1 MNDCDKHGQ
10 EDFSDVLSAERYDGA
25 TDRVDM
31 DRLGKKQ
38 ELQRNFRL
46 LNIFSFMCIAMST
59 WVFVV
64 SASTTGLTNGGT
76 GGYIAVYIASC
87 FVYFSIVISLAEM
100 ASIAPTAGGQYH
112 WASEFA
118 HPTAQ
123 QFISYLAGWLL
134 TLSWLCGVASGMF
147 LTGQM
152 AQYAIVIKDPN
163 FAAHPWQCWLLV
175 VAFTAGGVFLNTVG
189 AKHLASLQV
198 VVAALFVLGYV
209 SNVIVFWVMS
219 PHNTATQVFGSFE
232 NGGGWSNFGFGILT
246 SQTAALYLLIGS
258 DGAAHM
264 AEETQ
269 NASLNVPRGIIS
281 SYCIGA
287 ASGLLMLITFC
298 FAYTDQALTS
308 DVYSA
313 TGFAFMAVYETTTA
327 SVGGAQALTAVI
339 IVLTFFS
346 ATNFMASA
354 SRQMYAFARDG
365 GVPFSKFVCKVH
377 DRLNVPVVAIII
389 TFIFVSLVSL
399 IDLGSSVAFNAI
411 ASLQLVA
418 LFATYEVAI
427 GTLIYRRLYGP
438 PLPERRWSLGRYGLA
453 VNCFAFVYGLF
464 ALAFVVLPGSPGF
477 ATDTFNWA
485 PVMFVGVMGL
495 ALVYFFAGG
504 RKTYAG
510 PVTIVKNESDWS
522 R

>member
-1 MNDCDKHGQ
+1 
-10 EDFSDVLSAERYDGA
+10 
-25 TDRVDM
+25 
-31 DRLGKKQ
+31 
-38 ELQRNFRL
+38 
-46 LNIFSFMCIAMST
+46 
-59 WVFVV
+59 
-64 SASTTGLTNGGT
+64 
-76 GGYIAVYIASC
+76 
-87 FVYFSIVISLAEM
+87 
-100 ASIAPTAGGQYH
+100 
-112 WASEFA
+112 
-118 HPTAQ
+118 
-123 QFISYLAGWLL
+123 
-134 TLSWLCGVASGMF
+134 
-147 LTGQM
+147 
-152 AQYAIVIKDPN
+152 
-163 FAAHPWQCWLLV
+163 
-175 VAFTAGGVFLNTVG
+175 
-189 AKHLASLQV
+189 
-198 VVAALFVLGYV
+198 
-209 SNVIVFWVMS
+209 MS

-365 GVPFSKFVCKVH
+365 GVPFSKFVCKASVIMENSRIAHHSNCEQVH